1 METMTTITETS
12 TSRWTQQKKEG
23 ELFREIQQ
31 WKSSLRFLEDEIA
44 FMEHLLDSYVFEPDT
59 PILFDRLQNHKSG
72 LQNIEG
78 AVKKIQD
85 QIYKHENMLGGI
97 LECNTAPF
105 DIAFYR
111 RHERLQFEVDFC
123 TTSFG
128 GLKTDIFSY
137 AGTILKKRKP

>member
-1 METMTTITETS
+1 MTTIIETS
-12 TSRWTQQKKEG
+12 TSRWTQLKKEG

-31 WKSSLRFLEDEIA
+31 WKSSLRFLEDEMA
-44 FMEHLLDSYVFEPDT
+44 FIEHLLDSYVFEPDT
-59 PILFDRLQNHKSG
+59 PSLFDRLQSHKKG
-72 LQNIEG
+72 LQNIEV
-78 AVKKIQD
+78 AVKKIQG
-85 QIYKHENMLGGI
+85 QIYQHENVLGGI
-97 LECNTAPF
+97 LECNTAAF

-128 GLKTDIFSY
+128 GVKTHIFNY